1 MYSVYLFQT
10 NTAPRGMQQY
20 STFMPGPVAPPQVP
34 NPTYSATTPWG
45 RGKEMEQATNLA
57 ATVGNSGINHLINQN
72 QNQKHQTFVNLPM
85 SASRTQVRI
94 FKNILL
100 LFFAQRVSSR
110 ISNFLK

>member
-1 MYSVYLFQT
+1 
-10 NTAPRGMQQY
+10 MQQY

-45 RGKEMEQATNLA
+45 RGKEMEQAANLA
-57 ATVGNSGINHLINQN
+57 ATVGNSGINHLIN

-94 FKNILL
+94 FFIYILL
-100 LFFAQRVSSR
+100 LFCL
-110 ISNFLK
+110 LKGSVLESAFF

>member
-1 MYSVYLFQT
+1 
-10 NTAPRGMQQY
+10 MQQY

-45 RGKEMEQATNLA
+45 RGKEMEQAANLA
-57 ATVGNSGINHLINQN
+57 ATVGNSGINQLIN

-94 FKNILL
+94 FLYIYFAPFL
-100 LFFAQRVSSR
+100 FAQRVSSR
-110 ISNFLK
+110 ISNCLK

>member
-34 NPTYSATTPWG
+34 NPTYSATTSWG
-45 RGKEMEQATNLA
+45 RGKEMEQAANLA

-100 LFFAQRVSSR
+100 LFCL
-110 ISNFLK
+110 LKGSVLESAIF

>member
-1 MYSVYLFQT
+1 MYSVYVFQT

-34 NPTYSATTPWG
+34 NPTYSATTSWG
-45 RGKEMEQATNLA
+45 RGKEMEQAANLA

-94 FKNILL
+94 F
-100 LFFAQRVSSR
+100 
-110 ISNFLK
+110 